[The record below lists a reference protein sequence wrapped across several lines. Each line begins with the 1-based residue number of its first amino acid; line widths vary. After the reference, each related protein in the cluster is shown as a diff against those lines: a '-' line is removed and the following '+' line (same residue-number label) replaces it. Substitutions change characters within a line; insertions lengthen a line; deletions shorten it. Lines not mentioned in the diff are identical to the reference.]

1 MPNTSQPLHR
11 RAALRASTGLLCGL
25 SAHAVLPSL
34 SWAQSNPASASRSA
48 KSGLPKIVA
57 VGGAITECVY
67 ALGAQA
73 QLVGTDTTSV
83 YPSAAQNTPKVGYMR
98 QLSAEGLLSLKP
110 DALIAS
116 GEAGPPA
123 VIAQIRAAGVR
134 VDLLEADHSWAEVQR
149 KLLAVGEATQQKPRA
164 QALLAQLDSQWVKAQ
179 TQVSSARG
187 KKPRVIFLLAHSGTA
202 QVAGTQTAANA
213 MLGFAGAT
221 NVMQSFSGYRPMTAE
236 AMAMAAPDVIL
247 TTTQGLDAMGGEARF
262 WERPELALTPAYR
275 RRALVHM
282 DALELLGFGP
292 RMPATVLSLH
302 SRLGAA

>member
-1 MPNTSQPLHR
+1 MPHTSQPLHR
-11 RAALRASTGLLCGL
+11 RAALRASIGLLCGL

-34 SWAQSNPASASRSA
+34 SWAQSSPASASRSA

-149 KLLAVGEATQQKPRA
+149 KLLAVGEATQQLPRA
-164 QALLAQLDSQWVKAQ
+164 QALLAQLDSQWAKAQ
-179 TQVSSARG
+179 AHVAAFAG
-187 KKPRVIFLLAHSGTA
+187 KRPRALFILAHGGAA
-202 QVAGTQTAANA
+202 QVAGMQTAANA
-213 MLGFAGAT
+213 MLGFAGAE
-221 NVMQSFSGYRPMTAE
+221 NVMRGFSGYRPMTAE
-236 AMAMAAPDVIL
+236 AMAAAAPEIIL
-247 TTTQGLDAMGGEARF
+247 TSTQGLDAMGGEARF

-292 RMPATVLSLH
+292 RMPATVLALSK
-302 SRLGAA
+302 RMGVA